1 MPDICNTMT
10 VITYGFATTA
20 ADFELG
26 KKMFEEYAQ
35 SLGVDLSFQDFSKE
49 LSTLDQ
55 QYNHPDGAL
64 LLAYAETKAIGCAGI
79 RKLDD
84 EVAELKRMY
93 IRGEYRG
100 YGIGVQILEQSLQK
114 AKELGYKKIRLD
126 TLKTMEKAQALYRSF
141 GFYEIPSYRFNPLE
155 GTVYMEKQ
163 L

>member
-1 MPDICNTMT
+1 LPDLCNKMKT
-10 VITYGFATTA
+10 ITYGFATTA
-20 ADFELG
+20 EDFELG
-26 KKMFEEYAQ
+26 KKLFEEYAQ
-35 SLGVDLSFQDFSKE
+35 SLGVDLSFQDFAKE
-49 LSTLDQ
+49 LYTIDV
-55 QYNHPDGAL
+55 QYSHPEGAL
-64 LLAYAETKAIGCAGI
+64 LLAWAESKAIGCAGI

-100 YGIGVQILEQSLQK
+100 YGIGVQILEQSLLK

-155 GTVYMEKQ
+155 GTIYMEKA